1 MADISEIRPVQVP
14 KDSVDVEV
22 EHDESDGEVDLG
34 AMKAKFSQFLSNFE
48 QDRTSQTGTAY
59 FNS

>member
-14 KDSVDVEV
+14 KDTVDVEV

-34 AMKAKFSQFLSNFE
+34 AMKAKFSQLLSNFE
-48 QDRTSQTGTAY
+48 
-59 FNS
+59 